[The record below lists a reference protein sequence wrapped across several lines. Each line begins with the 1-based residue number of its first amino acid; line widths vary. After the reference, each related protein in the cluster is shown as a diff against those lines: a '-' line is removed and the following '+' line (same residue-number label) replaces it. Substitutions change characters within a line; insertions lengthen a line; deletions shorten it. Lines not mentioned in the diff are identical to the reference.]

1 MNQSV
6 PQKRYKTLIIF
17 TLSVFFCMLLLAT
30 FMGFW
35 GLKPLLTKRIQ
46 AAVLESTN
54 GLYAIDFNGLQYDV
68 IAGKAEVSGVVWQ
81 SDTTIFDGLRANN
94 RLPDNI
100 YEAKVNKIELTGL
113 RPWTIIFSK
122 KLHLNSIVINSPII
136 DVLHQK
142 QPYNSLKTAKS
153 PYQIISKFVKSFE
166 VEKVSFDNITFNYT
180 NLSNP
185 QKPQRSKVENLDLVV
200 SNFLIDST
208 SHTDKQRFYYTK
220 ECIFKLKKVEIS
232 SKDSLNVFA
241 INTLVFS
248 TKSRSLNIG
257 DLRYQPRYQPIIYGN
272 KSNGEDRILVSCK
285 NLELTGI
292 SLQKLFF
299 EKKLYADNL
308 QIDSGFIHVFTDTRP
323 FKTLP
328 KANFRPFPPKSFKNL
343 AFKMCIDT
351 VTLKQFNITY
361 SEYNPETKL
370 VGNVKFRQVE
380 GNIFHCTNDTIPL
393 AQNSNCIF
401 SLKAKLMNKADI
413 FLTFNFDLNTP
424 NEDFLCKGRVVKMQA
439 NAVNQVLK
447 SLVMSEIKTGYI
459 KEFSFDLKGNKFKI
473 KGSAKMLYNDLDVM
487 IYRQLEKTGAF
498 KKRKFLS
505 FIANSFMIKNSNPI
519 RNKPVRI
526 AKIDYKRVPNKAFFY
541 TIWKSLVVGIY
552 GSVI

>member
-1 MNQSV
+1 MEQNL
-6 PQKRYKTLIIF
+6 PRNRYKTLVIIVS
-17 TLSVFFCMLLLAT
+17 SVFFSLLVLISLL
-30 FMGFW
+30 GLW

-46 AAVLESTN
+46 TAVMESTN
-54 GLYAIDFNGLQYDV
+54 GLYAIDFKSLQYDV
-68 IAGKAEVSGVVWQ
+68 LSGNAKVSEVIWRADSTV
-81 SDTTIFDGLRANN
+81 FDGLRKENK
-94 RLPDNI
+94 LPDNI
-100 YEAKVNKIELTGL
+100 YEAKVDKIELTGL

-185 QKPQRSKVENLDLVV
+185 QKPQHSKVENLDLMV

-208 SHTDKQRFYYTK
+208 SHIDKQRFYYTK
-220 ECIFKLKKVEIS
+220 ECIFKLKKVEVS
-232 SKDSLNVFA
+232 SQDSLNVFA
-241 INTLVFS
+241 VNSLVFS
-248 TKSRSLNIG
+248 TKSRSLTIG

-272 KSNGEDRILVSCK
+272 KSNGEDRILIACK

-299 EKKLYADNL
+299 EKKLYANNL
-308 QIDSGFIHVFTDTRP
+308 LIKSGFINVFTDTRLFNTP
-323 FKTLP
+323 P
-328 KANFRPFPPKSFKNL
+328 KGNFRPYPPKAFKDL

-351 VTLKQFNITY
+351 VNLKHFNITY

-370 VGNVKFRQVE
+370 VGNVKFRQVH
-380 GNIFHCTNDTIPL
+380 GSILNCTNDTLPL
-393 AQNSNCIF
+393 AQNSNSIF
-401 SLKAKLMNKADI
+401 SLKAKLMNKADM
-413 FLTFNFDLNTP
+413 FLKFNFDLNSN
-424 NEDFLCKGRVVKMQA
+424 NESFICQGEVVKMQA

-447 SLVMSEIKTGYI
+447 SLVMAEIKAGFI
-459 KEFSFDLKGNKFKI
+459 ESFSFNLKGNKMGV
-473 KGSAKMLYNDLDVM
+473 KGSSIMLYKGLDVM
-487 IYRQLEKTGAF
+487 IYKQKNGFGHF

-519 RNKPVRI
+519 REKPVRI
-526 AKIDYKRVPNKAFFY
+526 AKINYTRVPNKAFFY
-541 TIWKSLVVGIY
+541 TIWKSLVDGIY